1 MDLFSDID
9 LSFTP
14 HPLTGDIAVLKDV
27 NSVKTSMKNLIQT
40 AFYERKFKHDI
51 GSNVGKL
58 LFELS
63 SPILKNNLEQSI
75 IQVIENYEPRVVL
88 DSIEVIFQDDDNAIL
103 ITIYFR
109 IVATLTPQV
118 TSVTLKRTR

>member
-1 MDLFSDID
+1 METFSDID

-14 HPLTGDIAVLKDV
+14 HPLTGDIVSIKDV
-27 NSVKTSMKNLIQT
+27 NAVKLSMRNLIQT
-40 AFYERKFKHDI
+40 AFYERKFKHNI

-63 SPILKNNLEQSI
+63 SPILKNNMEQSI
-75 IQVIENYEPRVVL
+75 YQVIENYEPRVVI
-88 DSIEVIFQDDDNAIL
+88 DSISVDLKDDSNEIA
-103 ITIYFR
+103 ITIYFK
-109 IVATLTPQV
+109 IISTLTPQV